1 MMERLCDT
9 EYGNAKTPRGQS
21 RPEIITDMIR
31 LCIAYIQ
38 LANWTVKAP
47 KGNQLENG
55 LGDRI

>member
-21 RPEIITDMIR
+21 RPEIITDMIH

-47 KGNQLENG
+47 KGNQLVTNNG
-55 LGDRI
+55 